1 MSIKCTR
8 LVNVKGLLI
17 LLTLCLSACGFHL
30 RGQYQLPAPLY
41 RLYIET
47 SSPYD
52 PFIQA
57 LDQVLHKMKVVVP
70 KTAQE
75 ANVVLVVN
83 SLHNSQAL
91 VSSSTTSQVN
101 TYAITY
107 TLDFSL
113 QDPQGKV
120 LLAAK
125 QVSASQSYT
134 ISSSQAITGS
144 AQAQQIQSQLYQ
156 DVIYQLFNLL
166 SSKQTKAALS
176 GDSEMPVSVDGA

>member
-1 MSIKCTR
+1 MSIKR
-8 LVNVKGLLI
+8 RGLQSLKGLGLC
-17 LLTLCLSACGFHL
+17 LALCLSACGFHL

-41 RLYIET
+41 RLYIQT
-47 SSPYD
+47 ASPYD
-52 PFIQA
+52 PFVQA
-57 LDQVLHKMKVVVP
+57 LEQVLHKMKVVVP

-83 SLHNSQAL
+83 AMSSSQAL

-113 QDPQGKV
+113 QDPQGKI
-120 LLAAK
+120 LLAA
-125 QVSASQSYT
+125 QRVSASQSYT

-166 SSKQTKAALS
+166 SSKQVKAALS
-176 GDSEMPVSVDGA
+176 SDTSVMATGV